1 MFLLLSPAQDCY
13 SILSAPTT
21 RTRAARDA
29 DAPSADANIPAVPV
43 AQPAAAV
50 TGAEAEARAPVAR
63 QGSATNVRG
72 EEVADA
78 HAAAPVAH
86 KTRATRPRPTAAQ
99 QQPQPQQSQA
109 PPQAAHP
116 GRSHMGKMGVCV
128 DDSYV
133 AFDED
138 EVRGRERSRAQ
149 SGRGGTKSGGR
160 RRQGGSG
167 SSSAADTSDED
178 DDEDGSRRRRKKGGF
193 CSCFG

>member
-21 RTRAARDA
+21 RTRAARDVE
-29 DAPSADANIPAVPV
+29 APSADAHAPAAPV
-43 AQPAAAV
+43 AAAAV
-50 TGAEAEARAPVAR
+50 AAAESEGRAPVAR
-63 QGSATNVRG
+63 QGSATNVRR

-99 QQPQPQQSQA
+99 QQQPQPQSQA
-109 PPQAAHP
+109 PPQSAHP

-149 SGRGGTKSGGR
+149 SGRGGAKSGGR